1 MAETALFMFLDVHKN
16 EQEGM
21 QMMKCVTCG
30 SELREGSV
38 FCTYCGAK
46 MGSLPEAGRAGV
58 QTEEAA
64 ACKDGLEGLFGGIR
78 TYVKNETDKQRKD
91 LAEKEARIHT
101 LEQELKEKETLIAQ
115 LKEELKNRE
124 NRGADAP
131 APVKNECPKCGNTL
145 SEDMVF
151 CNQCGT
157 KVR

>member
-1 MAETALFMFLDVHKN
+1 MAETALFMYIDMYN
-16 EQEGM
+16 EEQEGM

-30 SELREGSV
+30 SELREGSL

-46 MGSLPEAGRAGV
+46 TDSLPEAGKTGL

-64 ACKDGLEGLFGGIR
+64 ACKAGLEGLFSGIR
-78 TYVKNETDKQRKD
+78 AYVKSETDKQQNE
-91 LAEKEARIHT
+91 LAEREARIHT

-115 LKEELKNRE
+115 LREELQNRE
-124 NRGADAP
+124 NRDAAVPVP
-131 APVKNECPKCGNTL
+131 AKHECPKCGNAL

>member
-1 MAETALFMFLDVHKN
+1 
-16 EQEGM
+16 
-21 QMMKCVTCG
+21 MMKCVTCG

-46 MGSLPEAGRAGV
+46 MGSLPEAGSAGV
-58 QTEEAA
+58 LAEGAA

-78 TYVKNETDKQRKD
+78 AYVKNETDKQQKE

-115 LKEELKNRE
+115 LREELE
-124 NRGADAP
+124 NRADKDTDAP
-131 APVKNECPKCGNTL
+131 APDKNECPKCGNAL

>member
-1 MAETALFMFLDVHKN
+1 MAETALFTFDDAHKN
-16 EQEGM
+16 EQEVM
-21 QMMKCVTCG
+21 QMTKCVKCG

-46 MGSLPEAGRAGV
+46 AGSMPEAGKVGV
-58 QTEEAA
+58 QTEEAV
-64 ACKDGLEGLFGGIR
+64 ACKDGLEGLFSGIR
-78 TYVKNETDKQRKD
+78 AYVKNETDKQQKE

-101 LEQELKEKETLIAQ
+101 LEQERKEQEALIAR
-115 LKEELKNRE
+115 LREELKNR
-124 NRGADAP
+124 ADKDTDAP
-131 APVKNECPKCGNTL
+131 APVKNECPKCGNAL